1 MRRGLTDLGT
11 VGVRDAAPYLLD
23 LVNTLANES
32 AKEALFAA
40 AIADSIDV
48 WRDLARIA
56 QDYEMSREIRESAV
70 FWLGQTPGEQVVT
83 VLADMLESSI
93 EHGIKE
99 KVVFALSQHESDR
112 ASSILEQLAQQRGA
126 DHDLREKAIFWLGQS
141 RGSDGGRFL
150 RELYGRIDDRE
161 LREKVIFS
169 VSQRRG
175 EENTR
180 WLIRVALDEG
190 ESTELRK
197 KAIFWLGQAR
207 DGVTELFEL
216 YDRVASREL
225 REQLIFAYSQRHH
238 DSEAL
243 EKLMDIAQG
252 DDDRELRRKAIFWLG
267 QSRDPRAVEFLAE
280 LINR

>member
-1 MRRGLTDLGT
+1 
-11 VGVRDAAPYLLD
+11 LD
-23 LVNTLANES
+23 LVGVLGNES

-40 AIADSIDV
+40 AIADSVDV

-56 QDYEMSREIRESAV
+56 QDDDGSREIRESAV

-83 VLADMLESSI
+83 VLEDMLASAI
-93 EHGIKE
+93 DHRIKE
-99 KVVFALSQHESDR
+99 KVVFALSQHESDQATR
-112 ASSILEQLAQQRGA
+112 ILQALAQQRSA
-126 DHDLREKAIFWLGQS
+126 DYGLREKAIFWLGQS
-141 RGSDGGRFL
+141 GGDDEGEFL
-150 RELYGRIDDRE
+150 RDLYGRIDDRE

-180 WLIRVALDEG
+180 WLIRVALDDE
-190 ESTELRK
+190 EPTELRK
-197 KAIFWLGQAR
+197 KAIFWLGQTR
-207 DGVTELFEL
+207 HGVTELFEL

-225 REQLIFAYSQRHH
+225 REQLIFAYSQRHN
-238 DSEAL
+238 DPDAL
-243 EKLMDIAQG
+243 EKLMDIALG
-252 DDDRELRRKAIFWLG
+252 DDDRELQRKAIFWLG